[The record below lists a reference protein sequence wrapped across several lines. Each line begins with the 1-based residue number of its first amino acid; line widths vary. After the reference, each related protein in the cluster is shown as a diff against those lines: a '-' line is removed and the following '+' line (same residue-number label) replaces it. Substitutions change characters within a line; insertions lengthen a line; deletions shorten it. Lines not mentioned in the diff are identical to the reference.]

1 MTTCVGAEDVWLR
14 IDEGSAVGS
23 ARRRAAA
30 IATAARLADERV
42 SEVEIVVSE
51 LATNLVRH
59 AGGGD
64 LVLRSTGEGSA
75 ARLRVLAID
84 SGPGSRNIGALISD
98 GVSTRGT
105 LGIGLGAC
113 VRLASTF
120 DAYSVPALG
129 TVVQATFGASP
140 EPDPVDFITRPL
152 AGQAVCGDTVARRR
166 LRDGEVV
173 AVADGLGHGP
183 LAADASRRAAEIL
196 VESDST
202 SPAALLERMSRALS
216 ATRGAAVAVVL
227 LERSSGTL
235 VHAGVGN
242 IAARLMDETTAK
254 TLPSQPGIVG
264 HKMPRLVREQSLAIA
279 GTAAAV
285 LHSDGLSDK
294 WSAGDVP
301 GAFDRHPGVLAAAV
315 LRAAGTRR
323 DDASVLVLRTA
334 A

>member
-1 MTTCVGAEDVWLR
+1 MATWIGAEDVWLR
-14 IDEGSAVGS
+14 IDEGSAVGG

-30 IATAARLADERV
+30 MATATGLGEERV

-64 LVLRSTGEGSA
+64 LVLRSSGEGPRSQ
-75 ARLRVLAID
+75 LRVLAID

-98 GVSTRGT
+98 GVSTRGS

-113 VRLASTF
+113 VRLSSTF

-129 TVVQATFGASP
+129 TVVQATFGHSP
-140 EPDPVDFITRPL
+140 DPDPVDFITRPL
-152 AGQAVCGDTVARRR
+152 PGQTVCGDTVARRR
-166 LRDGEVV
+166 LPGGELV
-173 AVADGLGHGP
+173 ALADGLGHGP
-183 LAADASRRAAEIL
+183 LAAEAARRAAEVL
-196 VESDST
+196 VQSEST
-202 SPAALLERMSRALS
+202 SPAVLLERMSRALA
-216 ATRGAAVAVVL
+216 ATRGAAVAVVRL
-227 LERSSGTL
+227 DDASGTL

-242 IAARLMDETTAK
+242 IAARLVGDATSK

-264 HKMPRLVREQSLAIA
+264 HKMPRTVREQRLPVA
-279 GTAAAV
+279 GTSAAV

-294 WSAGDVP
+294 WSADDLS
-301 GAFDRHPGVLAAAV
+301 GAFGRQPGVLAAAL
-315 LRAAGTRR
+315 LRGAGTRR